1 MPRKN
6 LTFEESLTQL
16 EALVVQLEK
25 GELSLEESLK
35 AYEQGVALAASC
47 EKALETAR
55 LKLSELGDEPEEQPQ
70 S

>member
-35 AYEQGVALAASC
+35 GYEQGVALAASS

-55 LKLSELGDEPEEQPQ
+55 LKLSELGAEPEEQPQ